1 MALVLNRYTLFNS
14 DFKRKHKAMAI
25 LTLIIPKNKEVP
37 MIPSLGT
44 NTNGNNMDANNA
56 PI

>member
-14 DFKRKHKAMAI
+14 AFKAQGNAI
-25 LTLIIPKNKEVP
+25 LIYHPKNKEVP

-44 NTNGNNMDANNA
+44 KTNGNNMDANNA